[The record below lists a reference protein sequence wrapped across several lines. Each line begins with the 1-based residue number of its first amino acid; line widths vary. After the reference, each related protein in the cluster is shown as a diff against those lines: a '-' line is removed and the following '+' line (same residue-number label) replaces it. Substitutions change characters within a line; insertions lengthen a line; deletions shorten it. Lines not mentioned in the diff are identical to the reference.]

1 MKQKYYVPVPE
12 ELLTIEEIVACVT
25 RDIVAIES
33 MSAALGSPTQEYAG
47 PFSSFPD
54 GVRMQFRECFID
66 KIP

>member
-1 MKQKYYVPVPE
+1 MP
-12 ELLTIEEIVACVT
+12 

-33 MSAALGSPTQEYAG
+33 MSDALGSPTQEYAG